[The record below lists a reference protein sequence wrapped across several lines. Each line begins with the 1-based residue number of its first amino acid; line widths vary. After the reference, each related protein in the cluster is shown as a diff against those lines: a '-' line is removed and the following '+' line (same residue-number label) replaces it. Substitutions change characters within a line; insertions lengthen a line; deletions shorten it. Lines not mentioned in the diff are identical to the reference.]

1 METQRPFRIAA
12 VLGPTN
18 TGKTHL
24 AVERMLGHRTGIIGL
39 PLRLL
44 AREIYDKVVI
54 AKGAP
59 AAALITGEEKI
70 VPANAR
76 YFVCTVESMPVGR
89 AFEFLAVDEVQL
101 TADPE
106 RGHVFTDRLL
116 HARGA
121 EETMFLGSDAV
132 RPILRRLV
140 PEAEFIARPRLSNL
154 AFAGYRKLS
163 RLPQR
168 SAVVSFTAQD
178 VYSIAD
184 SLRSHRGGAAVVLG
198 ALSPRTRN
206 AQVAMF
212 ENGEVDYMVATDAVG
227 MGLNLNVD
235 HLAFAARAKF
245 DGFVQRELLAHEIAQ
260 IAGRAGRY
268 LRDGTFGATL
278 DCAEFD
284 AAMVE
289 NVEGH
294 RFKDIRL
301 VYWRN
306 ADLDFSSAPALLN
319 SLAAPPPERWRKL
332 LLRPKRAVDQDA
344 FAALAGTR
352 QLAGS
357 EAVRLLWEVCQIPDF
372 RKTMDEAHTRL
383 LGQIFGFL
391 SARGHIAGDWLA
403 NQITRL
409 DRVDGDIDMLDAR
422 IAHVRTWTYVCHRAD
437 WVPDPVHWQDRARA
451 VEDRL
456 SDALHDRLTQ
466 RFVDRRSAI
475 LVRSLG
481 TAEGA
486 LGTVTRDGLVE
497 VDGEAIGHLQ
507 GFRFVPDSEAGQTDA
522 RLLHTAAQRTM
533 RTEIAARAKRLRSAE
548 ATALTLD
555 QRAHILW
562 QGYPVARLI
571 PGRAVTAPRLALSQS
586 GLLEG
591 AAKAGVSEHLEA
603 WLGRYLARTFAPLTK
618 LQANGLTGAARG
630 LAFQVTEGLGSVP
643 RIDVKDQ
650 VAGLRPS
657 ERKVLRDRGLR
668 FGAHSIFLPAMLRPN
683 RAAVC
688 CQMWALHRGLD
699 PLPPAPSPGLV
710 SMDIQPALP
719 VGFYRAAGYRVI
731 GGRAV
736 RIDMI
741 ERLDLAVRRLAK
753 QGPITATPVLRAI
766 VGCRQEAFDGVMAAI
781 GYNGQGTNDGTVY
794 GPMARSAQRQRP
806 ERGAKP
812 PSRHSPFAALATHP
826 ALTEP
831 GR

>member
-101 TADPE
+101 AADPE

-140 PEAEFIARPRLSNL
+140 PGAEFISRPRLSNL
-154 AFAGYRKLS
+154 SFAGYRKLS
-163 RLPQR
+163 RLPAR

-178 VYSIAD
+178 VYGIAD

-212 ENGEVDYMVATDAVG
+212 ENGDVDYMVATDAVG

-278 DCAEFD
+278 DCTEFD
-284 AAMVE
+284 ATMVE
-289 NVEGH
+289 NIEGH

-301 VYWRN
+301 VHWRN
-306 ADLDFSSAPALLN
+306 VDLDFSCAPALLN
-319 SLAAPPPERWRKL
+319 SLAAPPPERWRKIL
-332 LLRPKRAVDQDA
+332 MRPKRAVDQDA

-352 QLAGS
+352 KLAGS

-372 RKTMDEAHTRL
+372 RKTMVEAHTRL

-391 SARGHIAGDWLA
+391 SVPGQIPGDWLA

-409 DRVDGDIDMLDAR
+409 DRVDGDIDMLAAR
-422 IAHVRTWTYVCHRAD
+422 IAHVRTWNYVCHRAD

-466 RFVDRRSAI
+466 RFVDRRSAM
-475 LVRSLG
+475 LMRSLG

-486 LGTVTRDGLVE
+486 LGTVTKDGQVE
-497 VDGEAIGHLQ
+497 VDGEAIGHLE

-522 RLLHTAAQRTM
+522 QLLHTAAQRTM

-548 ATALTLD
+548 ATAFALD
-555 QRAHILW
+555 QRARILW
-562 QGYPVARLI
+562 EGYPVARLT
-571 PGRAVTAPRLALSQS
+571 PGRAVTAPRLTLSQS
-586 GLLEG
+586 GLLDG
-591 AAKAGVSEHLEA
+591 IAKAGVTEHLEA
-603 WLGRYLARTFAPLTK
+603 WVGRYLARTFAPLMK
-618 LQANGLTGAARG
+618 LQANGLAGGARG
-630 LAFQVTEGLGSVP
+630 LAFQVAEGLGAVP
-643 RIDVKDQ
+643 RADVKDQ
-650 VAGLRPS
+650 VAGLSPS
-657 ERKVLRDRGLR
+657 ERKALRDRGLR
-668 FGAHSIFLPAMLRPN
+668 FGAHSIFLPAMVRPN

-688 CQMWALHRGLD
+688 CQMWALHHGLD
-699 PLPPAPSPGLV
+699 PLPPPPPPGLV
-710 SMDIQPALP
+710 SMEIQPALA
-719 VGFYRAAGYRVI
+719 VGFYGAAGYRVI

-753 QGPITATPVLRAI
+753 QGAITATPVLRAI
-766 VGCRQEAFDGVMAAI
+766 VGCRQDAFDGVMAVI
-781 GYNGQGTNDGTVY
+781 GYDARAINDGTVY
-794 GPMARSAQRQRP
+794 GPMARSALGQRP
-806 ERGAKP
+806 DRGAKP
-812 PSRHSPFAALATHP
+812 QSRHSPFAALAAHP
-826 ALTEP
+826 AVTEP